1 VDHYKTALN
10 ILPSYLEA
18 HNDLAILLQETGDL
32 QGAGER
38 LPRGWMRL
46 GADVI
51 RAGPNRTVAKR
62 VARKKAR
69 PVKPL
74 GTSPSKASL
83 LCVEIS
89 FGIAGIIRC
98 AAGHRRSFN

>member
-1 VDHYKTALN
+1 MDHYKTALN

-62 VARKKAR
+62 VARKKQGRSSRRAR
-69 PVKPL
+69 RRRKRHCFALKYPL
-74 GTSPSKASL
+74 
-83 LCVEIS
+83 V
-89 FGIAGIIRC
+89 
-98 AAGHRRSFN
+98 